1 MSSRRNSP
9 NRIKSHRNY
18 TVIELSEALGVHPKT
33 VRNWLR
39 VGLPVADEK
48 RPLLING
55 TDVKI
60 YLKQKRKTY
69 MHQCELD
76 EMYCFKCKQPKKPNT
91 ESLQFFT
98 KPAGM
103 VQMMGRCIECG
114 CKANKYVSSRD
125 LKSIC
130 QKLNVKLPI
139 AEKHIIL
146 RGNALLN
153 CPLNT
158 VLKDEKK

>member
-9 NRIKSHRNY
+9 NRIKNYRNY

-39 VGLPVADEK
+39 VGLTVADDK

-69 MHQCELD
+69 MHQCELH
-76 EMYCFKCKQPKKPNT
+76 EMYCFKCKQPNKPNA
-91 ESLQFFT
+91 ESLQFFA

-103 VQMMGRCIECG
+103 MQMMGRCIECG
-114 CKANKYVSSRD
+114 CKANKYVSRRD
-125 LKSIC
+125 LKSIW
-130 QKLNVKLPI
+130 QKLNGKLPI

-146 RGNALLN
+146 SGKALLN
-153 CPLNT
+153 YPLDT
-158 VLKDEKK
+158 VFDDE

>member
-1 MSSRRNSP
+1 MSRRNNP
-9 NRIKSHRNY
+9 NRIKIHRNY
-18 TVIELSEALGVHPKT
+18 TVIEASEALDVHAKT
-33 VRNWLR
+33 IRNWIR
-39 VGLPVADEK
+39 AGLPIADER

-55 TDVKI
+55 ADLKI
-60 YLKQKRKTY
+60 YLSQKRRAY
-69 MHQCELD
+69 MHQCEPH
-76 EMYCFKCKQPKKPNT
+76 EMYCFKCKQSKSPT
-91 ESLQFFT
+91 IESLQFIA

-103 VQMMGRCIECG
+103 AQMTGQCEECG
-114 CKANKYVSSRD
+114 YKGNKYVSWRD
-125 LKSIC
+125 VNQIWQELGG
-130 QKLNVKLPI
+130 KLPI